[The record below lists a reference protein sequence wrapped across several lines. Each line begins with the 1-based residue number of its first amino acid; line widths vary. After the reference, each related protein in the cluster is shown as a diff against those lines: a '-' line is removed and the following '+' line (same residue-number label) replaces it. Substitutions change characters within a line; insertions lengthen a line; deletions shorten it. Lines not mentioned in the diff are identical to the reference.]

1 MDLFLKWYL
10 IGCAISL
17 VIQLIAM
24 LSSHVVKVQNVLG
37 YILNTALS
45 WGCLATWL
53 LTTIVSLLNKF
64 HWNKILWTSKEYK
77 EMQEKAA
84 KHNNLPNSK
93 LGKKK

>member
-53 LTTIVSLLNKF
+53 LTTIVGLLNKF

-77 EMQEKAA
+77 EMQEKAD

-93 LGKKK
+93 LSKKK